1 MATITEK
8 QQFTTEILSSK
19 NSILDYLAE
28 EDIKQDQ
35 FDKMIDRL
43 KSAWTEYNEDR
54 KKADISE
61 IMEMLKAKGLNLSD
75 ITGIAADE
83 KKPRKAR
90 TPTESKWIKFEHNN
104 NVYFINRAPKG
115 RVKGELA
122 EYLSLTKKAL
132 ADLVVEETEVDYDK
146 VVTADQLGSLA

>member
-35 FDKMIDRL
+35 FDKMMERL
-43 KSAWTEYNEDR
+43 NSAWAEYNEDR
-54 KKADISE
+54 KKNDINE

-75 ITGIAADE
+75 ITGIATDE
-83 KKPRKAR
+83 KKPRKTR
-90 TPTESKWIKFEHNN
+90 TPTESKWIKFKHND

-122 EYLSLTKKAL
+122 DYLALTEKTL
-132 ADLVVEETEVDYDK
+132 ADLVVEETEVDQDK
-146 VVTADQLGSLA
+146 VVTADELGSLA

>member
-8 QQFTTEILSSK
+8 QQFTTEILGSK

-28 EDIKQDQ
+28 EDIKKDQ
-35 FDKMIDRL
+35 FDKMMERL
-43 KSAWTEYNEDR
+43 NSAWTEYNEDR
-54 KKADISE
+54 KNKDINDV
-61 IMEMLKAKGLNLSD
+61 MEMLKARGLNISD
-75 ITGIAADE
+75 ITGIATDL

-90 TPTESKWIKFEHNN
+90 TPTESKWIKFEHND

-122 EYLSLTKKAL
+122 DYLTLTDKTL
-132 ADLVVEETEVDYDK
+132 ADLVVEATEVDHTK